1 MRRADEDD
9 YREYVAARMERLR
22 RTAYLL
28 CHDWHRADDVVAVT
42 LGRLYRHWGRAR
54 RMERL
59 DAYVGRMLLNAWH
72 DEGRRAARETA
83 TEDVAAA
90 DRGGRPG
97 PDVVERLSQLELL
110 RQLPPRRR
118 AAVVLRFYYD
128 LSVQETA
135 DALGCSE
142 GTVKSLTSRGL
153 ESLRA
158 LTVLTDVTEDR

>member
-1 MRRADEDD
+1 M
-9 YREYVAARMERLR
+9 
-22 RTAYLL
+22 
-28 CHDWHRADDVVAVT
+28 T
-42 LGRLYRHWGRAR
+42 LSRLYRHWVRAR

-59 DAYVGRMLLNAWH
+59 DAYVGRILVNVWH

-83 TEDVAAA
+83 TADVAAA
-90 DRGGRPG
+90 DRGGAG

-135 DALGCSE
+135 TALGCSE
-142 GTVKSLTSRGL
+142 GTVKSLTSAGWSRCG
-153 ESLRA
+153 R
-158 LTVLTDVTEDR
+158 

>member
-1 MRRADEDD
+1 VRRADEDD

-28 CHDWHRADDVVAVT
+28 CHDWHVADDVVSVT

-54 RMERL
+54 RVERL
-59 DAYVGRMLLNAWH
+59 DAYVGRMLVNAWH
-72 DEGRRAARETA
+72 DEGRRAARETPTA
-83 TEDVAAA
+83 ELPAGA
-90 DRGGRPG
+90 GRPG
-97 PDVVERLSQLELL
+97 PDVAERLSQLELL
-110 RQLPPRRR
+110 RRLPPRRR

-135 DALGCSE
+135 GALGCSE

-158 LTVLTDVTEDR
+158 LTVLADVTEDR

>member
-9 YREYVAARMERLR
+9 YREYVEARMERLR

-28 CHDWHRADDVVAVT
+28 CHDWHRADDIVSVT
-42 LGRLYRHWGRAR
+42 LGRLYRHWQRAR
-54 RMERL
+54 RVERL
-59 DAYVGRMLLNAWH
+59 DAYVGRMLLNAWR
-72 DEGRRAARETA
+72 DEGRRGARETA
-83 TEDVAAA
+83 TADLAATDA
-90 DRGGRPG
+90 GRAG

-110 RQLPPRRR
+110 RRLPPRRR
-118 AAVVLRFYYD
+118 EAVVLRFYYD

-135 DALGCSE
+135 AALGCSE

-158 LTVLTDVTEDR
+158 LTVPTDVMEDR